1 MELSLDFWNKY
12 VPRHKKILCRKEIIR
27 KIGADL
33 NILCSLY
40 ILKQRVGTAILTELL
55 GRSRTEQFL
64 AQLSTLGIKPS
75 KVHRNLSTDDMV
87 AIAVERKEGVVN
99 STGSLSVNTG
109 KYTGRSPDDRF
120 LVYDDTTHDTVDWG
134 KINHQFP
141 SGKFEKLFEKM
152 KDFVDNKELFVF
164 DGFVGADPGT
174 RLPIRVIN
182 DHVWQSMFS
191 SNLFIRPTTEELEKH
206 EPEFT
211 ILCINDFLA
220 DPEIDGTRTDVFILI
235 DLTRKI
241 VLIGGTEY
249 AGEMKKSMFSI
260 MNFLLP
266 DRNIFPMHCSANIG
280 EKGDTALF
288 FGLSGT
294 GKTTLSADPNRKLIG
309 DDEHGWSDNG
319 TFNFEGGCYA
329 KCINLSQEAEPEIWN
344 SIKPGALL
352 ENVALNDNVPD
363 YDDNSLT
370 ENTRVGYPLDFIPGA
385 VIPSVGGNPRVIVF
399 LTADALGV
407 LPPVSRL
414 TKEGAMYHF
423 MSGYTSKLAG
433 TERGIK
439 EPKSV
444 FSQCFGAPFM
454 PRPASV
460 YAKLLGEKINQHN
473 TVVYLVNTGWS
484 GGAYGVGKR
493 IKIKYSRAMVT
504 AAISGSLDIVKYRH
518 DDLLNL
524 DIPTEVEGVPSE
536 ILDPKHTW
544 ADKDSYDLS
553 AKKLA
558 QMFVENFR
566 KFENVSDEI
575 IAAGPKYSV

>member
-1 MELSLDFWNKY
+1 MTEVVGS
-12 VPRHKKILCRKEIIR
+12 
-27 KIGADL
+27 GATEKFISQL
-33 NILCSLY
+33 
-40 ILKQRVGTAILTELL
+40 TA
-55 GRSRTEQFL
+55 F
-64 AQLSTLGIKPS
+64 GINPS
-75 KVHRNLSTDDMV
+75 KVHRNLSVEEMTDI
-87 AIAVERKEGVVN
+87 AIQRKEGVVN

-120 LVYDDTTHDTVDWG
+120 IVYDDKTHETIDWG

-141 SGKFEKLFEKM
+141 SGKFEKIFEKM

-164 DGFVGADPGT
+164 DGFVGADPDN
-174 RLPIRVIN
+174 RLSIRVIN
-182 DHVWQSMFS
+182 DRVWQSLFAR
-191 SNLFIRPTTEELEKH
+191 NLFIRPTNEELQNH

-211 ILCINDFLA
+211 IMCINDFESI
-220 DPEIDGTRTDVFILI
+220 PEEDGTGSNIFILI

-241 VLIGGTEY
+241 VLIGGTQY
-249 AGEMKKSMFSI
+249 AGEMKKSMFGV

-266 DRNIFPMHCSANIG
+266 DKGIFPMHCSANIG
-280 EKGDTALF
+280 KDGDTALF

-294 GKTTLSADPNRKLIG
+294 GKTTLSADPNRELIG

-344 SIKPGALL
+344 AIKSGAVL
-352 ENVALNDNVPD
+352 ENVVLNENKPD

-370 ENTRVGYPLDFIPGA
+370 ENTRVAYPLDFIPGS
-385 VIPSVGGNPRVIVF
+385 VIPSVGGHPKVIVF

-444 FSQCFGAPFM
+444 FSECFGAPFM

-473 TVVYLVNTGWS
+473 TVVYLINTGWS
-484 GGAYGVGKR
+484 GGPYGVGHR
-493 IKIKYSRAMVT
+493 IKIKHSRAMVT
-504 AAISGSLDIVKYRH
+504 AALTGALDIVKYRH
-518 DDLLNL
+518 DDLFNL
-524 DIPTEVEGVPSE
+524 DIPTEVKDVPSE
-536 ILDPKHTW
+536 ILDPKNTW
-544 ADKDSYDLS
+544 TDKDSYDLS

-558 QMFVENFR
+558 QMFIENFE
-566 KFENVSDEI
+566 KFENVSSEI
-575 IAAGPKYSV
+575 INAGPKLPS

>member
-1 MELSLDFWNKY
+1 MT
-12 VPRHKKILCRKEIIR
+12 EI
-27 KIGADL
+27 
-33 NILCSLY
+33 
-40 ILKQRVGTAILTELL
+40 VGTVATEKFA
-55 GRSRTEQFL
+55 SQISDF
-64 AQLSTLGIKPS
+64 GINPS
-75 KVHRNLSTDDMV
+75 KVHRNLSVDEMV
-87 AIAVERKEGVVN
+87 KLATERKEGIIN
-99 STGSLSVNTG
+99 STGSISVNTG

-120 LVYDDTTHDTVDWG
+120 IVYDDKTHDTIDWG
-134 KINHQFP
+134 KVNHQFP
-141 SGKFEKLFEKM
+141 TGKFEKLLEKM
-152 KDFVDNKELFVF
+152 KKFVENKELFVL
-164 DGFVGADPGT
+164 DAFVGADPDN

-182 DHVWQSMFS
+182 DHVWQNMFGK
-191 SNLFIRPTTEELEKH
+191 NLFIQPTASELENH

-211 ILCINDFLA
+211 ILCINDFTA
-220 DPEIDGTRTDVFILI
+220 VPEIDGTRTDVFILI

-249 AGEMKKSMFSI
+249 AGEMKKSMFGV

-266 DRNIFPMHCSANIG
+266 DKGIFPMHCSANIG

-344 SIKPGALL
+344 AIKPGAVL
-352 ENVALNDNVPD
+352 ENVVLDDQNVPD

-370 ENTRVGYPLDFIPGA
+370 ENTRVAYPLDFIPGA

-414 TKEGAMYHF
+414 TKEAAMYHF

-444 FSQCFGAPFM
+444 FSECFGAPFM

-504 AAISGSLDIVKYRH
+504 AALTGALDIVKYRH
-518 DDLLNL
+518 DDLFNL
-524 DIPTEVEGVPSE
+524 DIPTEVKDVPSE
-536 ILDPKHTW
+536 ILDPKNTW
-544 ADKDSYDLS
+544 TDKDSYDLS

-558 QMFVENFR
+558 QMFVENFK
-566 KFENVSDEI
+566 KFENVSSDI
-575 IAAGPKYSV
+575 VDAGPKMSQ